1 MSEGAHLFQ
10 PSPGMSAQE
19 VRVLDADARQHSFD
33 VGGATVNIRSVDEAV
48 SAVTSAAEQDES
60 AYLCTLNLDHCTK
73 LRSDAR
79 FRTAYR
85 HARFV
90 TADGF
95 PIVML
100 GRMHGV
106 SLERA
111 AGSDLI
117 WPLCREALRRHL
129 SIAFYGASVPVLRKA
144 QLHIMK
150 RLPGI
155 DIVGIQG
162 APPVFDPE
170 SVEADEAIEFIR
182 RSRARLCFLAI
193 GAPRQEVFALR
204 CLDRVPGTTFI
215 CIGAGLD
222 FIAGTQAR
230 APRFFQEHGLEW
242 LWRLASNP
250 RRLGMRYLRCA
261 GAVPRLAAEAL
272 PNAISLRRGKL
283 S

>member
-1 MSEGAHLFQ
+1 
-10 PSPGMSAQE
+10 
-19 VRVLDADARQHSFD
+19 VRVPEPNARPQTVD
-33 VGGATVNIRSVDEAV
+33 VEGATVNIRSIDEAV
-48 SAVTSAAEQDES
+48 SAVVTAAKHEEGT
-60 AYLCTLNLDHCTK
+60 YLCTLNLDHCTK
-73 LRSDAR
+73 LRSDPR

-95 PIVML
+95 PIVL
-100 GRMHGV
+100 FARLKGV
-106 SLERA
+106 ALQRT
-111 AGSDLI
+111 AGADLI
-117 WPLCREALRRHL
+117 WPLCGEAVRQRLP
-129 SIAFYGASVPVLRKA
+129 IVFFGASVPVLRKA
-144 QLHIMK
+144 QLQIMK

-155 DIVGIQG
+155 EIVGIQ
-162 APPVFDPE
+162 APPPMFDPE

-182 RSRARLCFLAI
+182 QSGARLCFLAI

-204 CLDRVPGTTFI
+204 CLDRVPGTTFV

-230 APRFFQEHGLEW
+230 APRFFQDHGLEW
-242 LWRLASNP
+242 LWRLMSNP

-261 GAVPRLAAEAL
+261 GEVPRLAAEAI
-272 PNAISLRRGKL
+272 PAAISARRKRL

>member
-1 MSEGAHLFQ
+1 M
-10 PSPGMSAQE
+10 
-19 VRVLDADARQHSFD
+19 LDANARRQSFD
-33 VGGATVNIRSVDEAV
+33 VEGATVNIRSVDEAV
-48 SAVTSAAEQDES
+48 SAVVTAAQNDET

-73 LRSDAR
+73 LRSDSR

-95 PIVML
+95 PIMLL
-100 GRMHGV
+100 GRMRGV
-106 SLERA
+106 SLERT

-117 WPLCREALRRHL
+117 WPLCNEALRRHL
-129 SIAFYGASVPVLRKA
+129 PIVFFGASIPVLRKA
-144 QLHIMK
+144 QLQIMK

-155 DIVGIQG
+155 EIVGIQ
-162 APPVFDPE
+162 APPPMFDPE
-170 SVEADEAIEFIR
+170 SDEADEAIEFIL
-182 RSRARLCFLAI
+182 RSGARLCFLAI

-204 CLDRVPGTTFI
+204 CLDRVPGTTFV

-230 APRFFQEHGLEW
+230 APRFFQDHGLEW
-242 LWRLASNP
+242 LWRLMSNP

-261 GAVPRLAAEAL
+261 GAVPRLAAEAI
-272 PNAISLRRGKL
+272 PEAISKRRSKL